1 MSLKSDE
8 FEEMNYSFILSE
20 KDEEKEY
27 NKSNNQNNKDNGK
40 ISLTKCLSSS
50 GLNIKKL
57 KNINIFPEINIKKK
71 NKIGLKKKMN
81 RTSNSL
87 NSLKN
92 NSFSEN
98 AYRTYNFKTNLI
110 NNNNKQKNIKISDES
125 NKKLQEH
132 NLTENSKKIKANTNN
147 NNFVEIKP
155 NLVNILNTK
164 NDKNTK
170 EERDKVILKDSQRIK
185 KEYNNIQIEYLK
197 QRNSINSLKEEEK
210 ISKNEELEMENK
222 VLSEQ
227 INKLNYLYFDVLHKL
242 IEYEESIKNI
252 HKLKESK
259 IKNDYILL
267 ELEYKYNQVSSELNK
282 SNKKIEELKYLL
294 HKNNIKLKQCQ
305 KNLDYYFQLNQKL
318 LIDAENIYMSPKFLA
333 LKNDYESQINEN
345 KKKLAFYKE
354 ENYKKDKIILE
365 FNCGNK
371 NINELYNSVN
381 TVNSILEKNCYFK
394 NAQKLS
400 KEYFI
405 KNKEKKE
412 NKEIISLKN
421 KINILKEKIN
431 KLEKKNKEYEA
442 NERCLKRYHSNHQ
455 LKKSKKIILN
465 NNDDNNFIKNN
476 IKLNAK
482 KLLFEK
488 LNIENFTI
496 KNKEDDDIDFMSN
509 LNMNEFLYFL
519 KKCFEAQYIHIKNID
534 NQIFDK
540 STFNLL
546 KSNKKTN
553 YKEFITK
560 ISNNF
565 CKVIKVTKNRDKND
579 ISSFVK
585 TFLFNNF
592 IENGNDVDE
601 FHRTFIDS
609 FKDIIIYEQNMEEKY
624 IKKLAKYL
632 KDKINKL
639 REEFEFIDLN
649 KKGNISFIALKKVIE
664 KQKINLKNDILEYM
678 IFFMKRASIN
688 DINNLNC
695 YSLKNLNYVIFL
707 NKISSIIK
715 KSSKD
720 LDNDSYTNLS
730 EIDNNNNFDGDS
742 NGNITEDNSLIE
754 ITNEEYNEKIS
765 VIMNS
770 ITSEILKKSNKNTEE
785 YINKL
790 FQKYIFSDE
799 QEHQKIELNK
809 LVEEIKN
816 SLFIELNQID
826 IFCLYSKFQINES
839 KNNLNNTE
847 TIDFKSFKNE
857 ILCYANQLQNAKK
870 NNELIKNNN
879 FIKKENKENTNLKDI
894 NDINGINEKEEKKVD
909 SLGETKNPNEEYND
923 FEKNNFD
930 YEI

>member
-71 NKIGLKKKMN
+71 NKIGMKKKMN

-197 QRNSINSLKEEEK
+197 QRNSLNSLKEEEK

-421 KINILKEKIN
+421 KINILKEKID

-488 LNIENFTI
+488 VNIENFTI

-509 LNMNEFLYFL
+509 LNMNEFLYVL

-730 EIDNNNNFDGDS
+730 EIENNNNFDGDS